1 MLHVANDGPA
11 ANKSTGQVLS
21 FRPRGRTALRPNSSV
36 VPNDSVR
43 DIESSPIG
51 DLAKYEQAGDGS
63 DDFGHRMRM
72 NAAAIIVLAL
82 LVAAGV
88 WIANTMA
95 EMQKN
100 QDCVLQGR
108 RNCAPIEVPSLD
120 RR

>member
-1 MLHVANDGPA
+1 VGLGVANDEPDQNDTMGRVLRFRSRGETA
-11 ANKSTGQVLS
+11 ARLIPRVLS
-21 FRPRGRTALRPNSSV
+21 QNT
-36 VPNDSVR
+36 R
-43 DIESSPIG
+43 DIEGSPIG
-51 DLAKYEQAGDGS
+51 DLAKYEQAGDG

-72 NAAAIIVLAL
+72 NAAAIVVLAL

-108 RNCAPIEVPSLD
+108 RNCAPIDVQSLD

>member
-1 MLHVANDGPA
+1 VAA
-11 ANKSTGQVLS
+11 
-21 FRPRGRTALRPNSSV
+21 RPNLGV
-36 VPNDSVR
+36 AARDSMH
-43 DIESSPIG
+43 DIEGSPIG
-51 DLAKYEQAGDGS
+51 DLAKYEQADDGG

-72 NAAAIIVLAL
+72 NAAAIVVLAL

-108 RNCAPIEVPSLD
+108 RNCAPIDIQSLD

>member
-1 MLHVANDGPA
+1 
-11 ANKSTGQVLS
+11 
-21 FRPRGRTALRPNSSV
+21 
-36 VPNDSVR
+36 
-43 DIESSPIG
+43 
-51 DLAKYEQAGDGS
+51 
-63 DDFGHRMRM
+63 MRM

>member
-1 MLHVANDGPA
+1 VVNEGPA
-11 ANKSTGQVLS
+11 QEKSTARILS
-21 FRPRGRTALRPNSSV
+21 FRPRGGVAARPNLGV
-36 VPNDSVR
+36 AARETLR
-43 DIESSPIG
+43 DIEGSPIG
-51 DLAKYEQAGDGS
+51 DLAKYEQAGDGG
-63 DDFGHRMRM
+63 DDFAHRMRM
-72 NAAAIIVLAL
+72 NAAAIVVLAL

-108 RNCAPIEVPSLD
+108 HNCAPIDIHSLD